1 MHKKLFVITLFS
13 VSTSFAA
20 EIPVDRWANAVG
32 GREKVA
38 AIKSMYREA
47 AIAVGGYEGSIKVW
61 HTADGKYRK
70 EEHIATLSTIETFDG
85 TNGTVQQGAAPPH
98 KMIGAEL
105 EQSISK
111 RFANSNAMFFVFF
124 PERRP
129 GSVAI
134 QADHTTLSKPA
145 GRLH

>member
-38 AIKSMYREA
+38 AIKSMYRES
-47 AIAVGGYEGSIKVW
+47 AIAVGGHEGSITVW

-70 EEHIATLSTIETFDG
+70 EAHIATFSTIETFDG
-85 TNGTVQQGAAPPH
+85 TNGTVQKGPAPPH
-98 KMIGAEL
+98 KTAVAEL
-105 EQSISK
+105 
-111 RFANSNAMFFVFF
+111 
-124 PERRP
+124 
-129 GSVAI
+129 
-134 QADHTTLSKPA
+134 DKPKPN
-145 GRLH
+145 